1 MCYISQALQLR
12 ANMAGSADATS
23 LPPAT
28 KKAAEQVSNSA
39 GVFRDLVGEIDSALK
54 DAERAHT
61 GRAGEA
67 ARASIAEIKPVAE
80 NAANN
85 AEEIHRRL
93 TEQNQHQ
100 HDTFYALPQEGGKL
114 PDGRPTQMTPP
125 DKNWAEEHGLSDI
138 PGFGWTSDYE
148 EKQERFQATNDEAQ
162 RVITR
167 YSAQTASNT
176 HGVPRF
182 ERPEDSDGSGT
193 TRASYGT
200 SAGEVMGGSS
210 FGGSAAP
217 AGTASAW
224 APSPSGTAVG
234 SGAAGGGA
242 GTVGGGGHV
251 PSGSGSGSTPPP
263 AGTGSAWSDPPG
275 TVRGPDGTLYRQGP
289 DGTWQRQNPY
299 NGRWAPAPHGPPG
312 ASGASGGGA
321 RGGAAV
327 PRGGAGSGVGAG
339 AGGRAGGISP
349 RGGELAPG
357 GRAGVGSFGPQG
369 GGNASASG
377 GAGAAAG
384 RGGGMMRG
392 APVAGGQQQGGED
405 EEHERPSWLTETE
418 DVFTNDMQRVAPPVI
433 GATPYEQDS

>member
-1 MCYISQALQLR
+1 MAKQVENAL
-12 ANMAGSADATS
+12 
-23 LPPAT
+23 
-28 KKAAEQVSNSA
+28 KKA
-39 GVFRDLVGEIDSALK
+39 GE
-54 DAERAHT
+54 AHQ
-61 GRAGEA
+61 GRAAEA
-67 ARASIAEIKPVAE
+67 ARASISEIKPIAE
-80 NAANN
+80 NAA
-85 AEEIHRRL
+85 ETSRRVKKAL
-93 TEQNQHQ
+93 TDQNQHQ

-125 DKNWAEEHGLSDI
+125 TKNWAEEHGLSDI

-176 HGVPRF
+176 QGAPQF
-182 ERPEDSDGSGT
+182 DRPGDSGETGT
-193 TRASYGT
+193 ARASYGT

-234 SGAAGGGA
+234 GSVGSGAAGGA
-242 GTVGGGGHV
+242 GTVGGGGYV

-263 AGTGSAWSDPPG
+263 AGTGSAWSHPPD

-339 AGGRAGGISP
+339 TGVGAGGRAGGFGP

-369 GGNASASG
+369 GGNTSASG

-433 GATPYEQDS
+433 GATPYEQDT